1 MSQLD
6 HVRKLLNNKEEKWKI
21 IPGIPKYEMSS
32 KGKVRRH
39 HESITYL
46 KVYLNRF
53 VFSVKGQHV
62 SRSASKLFSELF
74 PGEDNPFE
82 V

>member
-1 MSQLD
+1 MSWRD
-6 HVRKLLNNKEEKWKI
+6 RDPRINKKQEEQWKA
-21 IPGIPKYEMSS
+21 IPGMPHYEMSS
-32 KGKVRRH
+32 QGKVRRY

-74 PGEDNPFE
+74 PEDTNPFE
-82 V
+82 S